1 MLHSNNSSLLPWRR
15 AHLPLYSPPLACIF
29 CHPIRFCIIFCGDTW
44 KTGSTLTIPKY
55 CTQNNIQ
62 MMRRRIPQLARV
74 ITNFIVSVAT
84 VIQHQWAWIEHI
96 DSCAC
101 KMVVYEKKCTVHKSY
116 LSVRQAYK
124 KLWRFLSN
132 TKYYLSKM
140 GYLFG
145 PLCNWICFTIFC
157 SQFCIFTKC
166 RTSLLQL
173 VHTSIWET
181 SKIWNLHYVF
191 LKTQTSI
198 ELFFV

>member
-1 MLHSNNSSLLPWRR
+1 MLQHCIAPMLHSNNSSLLPWRR

-29 CHPIRFCIIFCGDTW
+29 CHPIRFALFSVG
-44 KTGSTLTIPKY
+44 IPERQGLYSQSPNIALK
-55 CTQNNIQ
+55 NNIQ

-132 TKYYLSKM
+132 TKCYFIKNGLSFWTT
-140 GYLFG
+140 L
-145 PLCNWICFTIFC
+145 
-157 SQFCIFTKC
+157 
-166 RTSLLQL
+166 
-173 VHTSIWET
+173 
-181 SKIWNLHYVF
+181 
-191 LKTQTSI
+191 
-198 ELFFV
+198 